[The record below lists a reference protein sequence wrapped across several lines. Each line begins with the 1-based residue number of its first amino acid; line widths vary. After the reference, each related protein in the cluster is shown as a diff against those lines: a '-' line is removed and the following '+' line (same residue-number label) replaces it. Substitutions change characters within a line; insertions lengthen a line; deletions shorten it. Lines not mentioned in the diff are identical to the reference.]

1 MSCLNSIVPQLLGK
15 FLPLEIYE
23 KEKSDMF
30 EMIIEILKSRKFIDS
45 DSTSQLL
52 VKSLLS
58 FTASEE
64 NIAQV
69 LEWFSKDQIF
79 DVKLT
84 TSHKHSMVRCI
95 FTSRLIT
102 EDIKA

>member
-1 MSCLNSIVPQLLGK
+1 
-15 FLPLEIYE
+15 
-23 KEKSDMF
+23 MF
-30 EMIIEILKSRKFIDS
+30 NMIEGILKSHKFIDS

-52 VKSLLS
+52 VKSLIS

-69 LEWFSKDQIF
+69 LEWFSKDEIF

-84 TSHKHSMVRCI
+84 SSHKHSMCRCI
-95 FTSRLIT
+95 FTSRLIS
-102 EDIKA
+102 EDTKAKVLTDL